1 MPGIAR
7 MRRTFSSA
15 DGNGRDTLVGGDDTY
30 VLTGGDDTYVLT
42 GGGGADVFVFAT
54 GDGADTVA
62 DFKRESTT
70 STCRGLAS
78 RPS

>member
-15 DGNGRDTLVGGDDTY
+15 GGNGRDTLAGG
-30 VLTGGDDTYVLT
+30 GDTYVLT
-42 GGGGADVFVFAT
+42 GGGDADVFVFAT
-54 GDGADTVA
+54 GDRADTVA
-62 DFKRESTT
+62 DFQRESTT